1 MSEDRPKEAGVSY
14 VDRVLHDAQ
23 RYTRELLDENQRLR
37 ELAFGLEED
46 KRRLGEQLQAFRDS
60 AERFDRQQ
68 ADLQQRLQLM
78 QSESQRFAQQ
88 FVEVERQN
96 SNLANLYVASYQLV
110 GTLDRAQVLQVI
122 QEILANLVGS
132 EETAIF
138 ERAQDG
144 ALVVVSTNGVEVQ
157 DMAGLGAGQGVV
169 ASVAA
174 SGETWIAGDG
184 GDAAGAEAT
193 LTACVPLKLADRVT
207 GAIAIFRLLP
217 QKNGLEPVDRELFD
231 LLATHAAMALYC
243 TALHARLA
251 GPATAPAAGA

>member
-1 MSEDRPKEAGVSY
+1 MSEPKPKEAGVSY

-23 RYTRELLDENQRLR
+23 RYTRELLNENHRLR
-37 ELAFGLEED
+37 EIAFGLEED
-46 KRRLGEQLQAFRDS
+46 KRRLAEQLQAFRDS

-68 ADLQQRLQLM
+68 ADLQQRLQLI
-78 QSESQRFAQQ
+78 QVESQRFAEQ

-110 GTLDRAQVLQVI
+110 GTLDRVQVLAVI

-132 EETAIF
+132 EETAVF
-138 ERAQDG
+138 ERAEDG
-144 ALVVVSTNGVEVQ
+144 NLVVISTNGVVPE
-157 DMAGLGAGQGVV
+157 DLAGVGTGTGVI
-169 ASVAA
+169 ARVAA
-174 SGETWIAGDG
+174 GGETWIAGDG
-184 GDAAGAEAT
+184 GEASGPEAT
-193 LTACVPLKLADRVT
+193 LTACLPLKLGDRVT

-251 GPATAPAAGA
+251 GA

>member
-1 MSEDRPKEAGVSY
+1 MSEGKQREPGVSY

-23 RYTRELLDENQRLR
+23 RYTRELLDENHRLR

-46 KRRLGEQLQAFRDS
+46 KRRLGEQLQAFRDA

-78 QSESQRFAQQ
+78 QGESQRFAEQ

-110 GTLDRAQVLQVI
+110 GTLDRGQVLRVI

-144 ALVVVSTNGVEVQ
+144 TLALADATGVEGR
-157 DMAGLGAGQGVV
+157 DLAGVGADPGVV
-169 ASVAA
+169 ARVAA
-174 SGETWIAGDG
+174 SGETWVAGDG
-184 GDAAGAEAT
+184 GEASGPEAS
-193 LTACVPLKLADRVT
+193 LTACIPLKLEERVI

-217 QKNGLEPVDRELFD
+217 QKNGIEPVDRELFD

-243 TALHARLA
+243 TALHARFEGA
-251 GPATAPAAGA
+251 RDVPAVGV

>member
-1 MSEDRPKEAGVSY
+1 MSEDRQKEAGVSY

-23 RYTRELLDENQRLR
+23 RYTRELLDENHRLR

-78 QSESQRFAQQ
+78 QGESQRFAEQ

-110 GTLDRAQVLQVI
+110 GTLDRGQVLQVI

-138 ERAQDG
+138 ERAEDG
-144 ALVVVSTNGVEVQ
+144 SLAVVSTNGLEAQ
-157 DMAGLGAGQGVV
+157 RLAGVGAGPGVV
-169 ASVAA
+169 ATVAA

-184 GDAAGAEAT
+184 GEASGAEAT

-217 QKNGLEPVDRELFD
+217 QKSGVEQVDRELFD

-243 TALHARLA
+243 TALHARLSS
-251 GPATAPAAGA
+251 APAAGA